1 VYVSHEEEEEIHVSG
16 VSVDRPPHVPFPAGE
31 DWKYVDKIDL
41 TETESEGEREGER
54 QRAREQTSERENSEE
69 PRERY
74 ATGTRTSL
82 KIR

>member
-1 VYVSHEEEEEIHVSG
+1 MECRLTDHLTCLSPQG
-16 VSVDRPPHVPFPAGE
+16 KA